1 MSGRKTLWRVLKWIV
16 GIVVALLII
25 FFYGFCPWLLSNFVT
40 GNPAHFRR
48 EDPNKTPAALGMKY
62 EDIQFKSRDGIPLK
76 GWYIPASP
84 VMPGDTG
91 YSSPRPKRV
100 RKQATKNATPQPA
113 KGTIIYCHGFHET
126 RLEMLPEAQFGH
138 SLGYNG
144 LLFDFRHHGKSGGT
158 LTSIGYWERLDAEA
172 AVREALTQEQEH
184 AGHPVILW
192 GISMGAAAALMAA
205 AEDPKVDAVVSD
217 STFLT
222 FDDVIKH
229 HYGLVIHFIR
239 RHWWWFPPLPSF
251 PISDEIIAL
260 SAWRA
265 HFKPSAFNLETAVE
279 HIAPRPILFVAVKGD
294 IRMPPRIALTLYSL
308 DRSPVKEVIVL
319 PGERHGEG
327 FNEQRAQYEAAV
339 SKFLSEVR

>member
-1 MSGRKTLWRVLKWIV
+1 MSGRKIVWRVLKWVV
-16 GIVVALLII
+16 GIVVALLIV
-25 FFYGFCPWLLSNFVT
+25 FFYGVFPWLLSYFVT

-48 EDPNKTPAALGMKY
+48 EDPGKTPALFGMKFQ
-62 EDIQFKSRDGIPLK
+62 DIQFKSRDGIVLR
-76 GWYIPASP
+76 GWYVPAGIAKP
-84 VMPGDTG
+84 ARLG
-91 YSSPRPKRV
+91 K
-100 RKQATKNATPQPA
+100 KQVAGSRDLEPA

-144 LLFDFRHHGKSGGT
+144 LLFDFRQHGESGGT
-158 LTSIGYWERLDAEA
+158 VTSIGYWERLDAEA
-172 AVREALTQEQEH
+172 AVREALTKER
-184 AGHPVILW
+184 ADHPVILW

-205 AEDPKVDAVVSD
+205 AEDPKVDAVISD

-222 FDDVIKH
+222 FDNVIKH

-251 PISDEIIAL
+251 PISDEVIAW
-260 SAWRA
+260 SARHA
-265 HFKPSAFNLETAVE
+265 HFDPSNFNLETAVE
-279 HIAPRPILFVAVKGD
+279 RIAPRPVLFVAVRHD
-294 IRMPPRIALTLYSL
+294 VRMPPHIALTLYSL

-319 PGERHGEG
+319 PGHRHGEG
-327 FNEQRAQYEAAV
+327 FNDARTPYEAAV